1 MECELELLE
10 RQCGERSARPPLLFV
25 HGSGHA
31 AWCWDE
37 HFLDFFAERG
47 FSSYAVSLRG
57 HGNSGGLE
65 RLRWVSVAQYV
76 SDVARVAARLPR
88 APIVVGH
95 SLGGLVVQKY
105 LENHDAPAAVL
116 LAPTPVVGML
126 RPGVRLF
133 LQNPWLFMRA
143 YLTLEP
149 STVFSTPELARKFL
163 FSPDLSEEQ
172 VQRYAGRFGR
182 ESFRAYLEMMY
193 NLPSPERIRG
203 TPMLVLGGSLDYLIP
218 PSEIRSTADAC
229 HAESKIV
236 PGLGHDLM
244 LDAGWERAADVVQ
257 EWLVRTLA
265 PSSAGSQ

>member
-1 MECELELLE
+1 M
-10 RQCGERSARPPLLFV
+10 
-25 HGSGHA
+25 
-31 AWCWDE
+31 
-37 HFLDFFAERG
+37 
-47 FSSYAVSLRG
+47 
-57 HGNSGGLE
+57 
-65 RLRWVSVAQYV
+65 SVAQYV

-116 LAPTPVVGML
+116 LAPSPVVGML

-149 STVFSTPELARKFL
+149 STLFSTPELARKFL

-172 VQRYAGRFGR
+172 VQRYAGRLGR

-193 NLPSPERIRG
+193 NLPTPERIRG